1 MRSRRRAERDRL
13 ILAALA
19 AAVLSGG
26 MACGS
31 AQSQT
36 PPAVAPTGDSSR
48 IGDFV
53 WQDLM
58 TDEVAKSRTF
68 YEQLF
73 GWKFEETSR
82 LGRPYFIARSGSS
95 PVAGMAS
102 VARRAPDEPVAQWLS
117 YLAVNDVDAVASRVT
132 AAGGRLLVTPTAINT
147 NRAAVAVD
155 PQGAPIGLVTLGTTV
170 ILPVGGPTAPVGA
183 FFWRDYLAR
192 DVETARTFYSDLAGL
207 TADRPNREGLVS
219 QYILRRPG
227 PLPVAGIIAIGA
239 RDITPNWLPYIRV
252 TDPVAMA
259 TRAEQLGGRILMRA
273 SPDIR
278 NGSVAVVTDPAGAAM
293 ALQKWPI

>member
-1 MRSRRRAERDRL
+1 MRSRKRTERARPIR
-13 ILAALA
+13 AAFL
-19 AAVLSGG
+19 AAVLSG
-26 MACGS
+26 MIAC
-31 AQSQT
+31 AAHSQT
-36 PPAVAPTGDSSR
+36 ALPAAVAGGNTSR

-58 TDEVAKSRTF
+58 TDDVEKSRSF

-73 GWKFEETSR
+73 GWTFEQTSR
-82 LGRPYFIARSGSS
+82 LGRPYFIARSGAS
-95 PVAGMAS
+95 PVAGMALVS
-102 VARRAPDEPVAQWLS
+102 RPSPDQPVAQWLS
-117 YLAVNDVDAVASRVT
+117 YLAVNDVDAVAERVISS
-132 AAGGRLLVTPTAINT
+132 GGRLLVPPTAINT
-147 NRAAVAVD
+147 NRAAVVVD
-155 PQGAPIGLVTLGTTV
+155 PQGAPIGLVKLGTAV
-170 ILPVGGPTAPVGA
+170 ILPVGGSAAPVGA

-207 TADRPNREGLVS
+207 TADRPQGEGLVS

-227 PLPVAGIIAIGA
+227 PLAVAGIIAIGE

-252 TDPVAMA
+252 NDPLSAA

-273 SPDIR
+273 RPDIR

>member
-1 MRSRRRAERDRL
+1 MRSKRRARQGLLVLGAL
-13 ILAALA
+13 IVIALSTISACASHTQTAPPPA
-19 AAVLSGG
+19 AAVGN
-26 MACGS
+26 
-31 AQSQT
+31 
-36 PPAVAPTGDSSR
+36 PSR
-48 IGDFV
+48 VGDFV

-58 TDEVAKSRTF
+58 TDDVEKSRTF

-73 GWKFEETSR
+73 GWKFEQTSR
-82 LGRPYFIARSGSS
+82 LGRPYFIARSGAS

-102 VARRAPDEPVAQWLS
+102 VARRTPDEPVAQWLS
-117 YLAVNDVDAVASRVT
+117 YLAVNDVDAVANRVT
-132 AAGGRLLVTPTAINT
+132 AAGGRLLVTPTPINT

-155 PQGAPIGLVTLGTTV
+155 PQGAPIGLVKLGTTV

-207 TADRPNREGLVS
+207 TADRPNREGIVS

-227 PLPVAGIIAIGA
+227 PLPVAGIIAIGE